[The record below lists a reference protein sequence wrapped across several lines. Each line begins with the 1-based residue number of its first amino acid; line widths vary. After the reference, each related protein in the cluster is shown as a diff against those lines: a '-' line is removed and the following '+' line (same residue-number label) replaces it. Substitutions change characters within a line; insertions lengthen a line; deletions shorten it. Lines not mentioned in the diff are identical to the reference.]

1 MNKNYNDLLAFV
13 TVAREGSFTKAAGQ
27 LGVSQSALSH
37 TVKGLEERLDV
48 RLLHRTTRSVSPT
61 EAGERLLQSVGP
73 KLADIDR
80 ELEMVNEFKLRPAGT
95 IRITAAEHALKTILW
110 PKIKQVLKE
119 YPDITVEISMNY
131 GFVDIVAER
140 FDAGVRL
147 GESLE
152 QDMIAI
158 PISPRLRMA
167 VVATPEYWT
176 NHGKPVTPHELVNH
190 RCINIRLPT
199 LGGVYAW
206 EFEKDGKVINVNVK
220 GQIVIESSVNR
231 LDAALSGL
239 GITYVPEDMVME
251 SLADGSLV
259 RVLEEWCPEFD
270 GYYLYYP
277 NRQLSSP
284 AFKILVDALRYS
296 SRRCC

>member
-167 VVATPEYWT
+167 VVATPEYWA
-176 NHGKPVTPHELVNH
+176 NHGKPITPHELVNH

-220 GQIVIESSVNR
+220 GQIVIESSANR

-251 SLADGSLV
+251 SLADGNLV

-296 SRRCC
+296 SR

>member
-167 VVATPEYWT
+167 VVATPEYWA

-296 SRRCC
+296 SR

>member
-110 PKIKQVLKE
+110 PKIKQLLKE

-167 VVATPEYWT
+167 VVATPEYWA

-296 SRRCC
+296 SR

>member
-167 VVATPEYWT
+167 VVATPEYWA
-176 NHGKPVTPHELVNH
+176 NHGKPITPHELVNH

-296 SRRCC
+296 SR

>member
-1 MNKNYNDLLAFV
+1 
-13 TVAREGSFTKAAGQ
+13 
-27 LGVSQSALSH
+27 
-37 TVKGLEERLDV
+37 
-48 RLLHRTTRSVSPT
+48 
-61 EAGERLLQSVGP
+61 
-73 KLADIDR
+73 
-80 ELEMVNEFKLRPAGT
+80 
-95 IRITAAEHALKTILW
+95 
-110 PKIKQVLKE
+110 
-119 YPDITVEISMNY
+119 
-131 GFVDIVAER
+131 
-140 FDAGVRL
+140 
-147 GESLE
+147 
-152 QDMIAI
+152 MIAI

-167 VVATPEYWT
+167 VVATPEYWA
-176 NHGKPVTPHELVNH
+176 NHGKPITPHELVNH

-220 GQIVIESSVNR
+220 GQIVIESSANR

-251 SLADGSLV
+251 SLADGNLV

-296 SRRCC
+296 SR